1 MVYVIYNPL
10 SCGGHGEER
19 KDSAL
24 VELNKKYEEI
34 TVVDFTKTDID
45 FFKSLNADDII
56 ILVGGDGTLN
66 TFVNLYKD
74 YATNNKCYLFKG
86 GNGNDFLRD
95 IDANEQL
102 SLLNPYLENL
112 PYVVVNGMKKYFI
125 NNVGF
130 GAV

>member
-45 FFKSLNADDII
+45 FFKSLNADDIL

-66 TFVNLYKD
+66 TFINLYKD
-74 YATNNKCYLFKG
+74 YATRNKCYL
-86 GNGNDFLRD
+86 
-95 IDANEQL
+95 
-102 SLLNPYLENL
+102 
-112 PYVVVNGMKKYFI
+112 YV
-125 NNVGF
+125 
-130 GAV
+130 